1 MDLIFL
7 PWTALKILVFPGNY
21 SWVILLICAILY
33 LMELFGLMRILEK
46 AGRKKWKA
54 FVPVLNTLEVYDMTW
69 NKKYAAFRIVFGVTM
84 AILSF
89 QQERILSNFFEGIMI
104 IFCFIVSYGIHSVM
118 KLKLARS
125 FYANSAIKSA
135 VPKRIYMI
143 NLYKRRSKIA
153 LAAGIMVMAFNFY
166 AISTGLLNQYAI
178 KMNDPSFAMFH
189 YFTVNSALFSS
200 IGAGFMIPY
209 ALEGIRKKRFV
220 FPKWITL
227 FQFAGAICT
236 TMTMIFSIFFIFP
249 TQGVEMAF
257 GGPNFWMHTV
267 CPLLSLVLLFSVE
280 IDRTLS
286 KKDVFICMIPFIV
299 YSFFYIYNAILL
311 GEELGGWRDFYM
323 FVAWIPAAFSL
334 PMVYVFF
341 FFIAFFSG
349 KGETNWFNKWN
360 SESI

>member
-21 SWVILLICAILY
+21 SWIILLICAILY

-125 FYANSAIKSA
+125 FYANSAITYGLITMEAVFYFILGISKSSYLGPCIGNDAALKKLFIKNEKSA

-153 LAAGIMVMAFNFY
+153 LAAGISAGKDLDTFKEQGF
-166 AISTGLLNQYAI
+166 AI
-178 KMNDPSFAMFH
+178 
-189 YFTVNSALFSS
+189 V
-200 IGAGFMIPY
+200 
-209 ALEGIRKKRFV
+209 
-220 FPKWITL
+220 
-227 FQFAGAICT
+227 CT
-236 TMTMIFSIFFIFP
+236 
-249 TQGVEMAF
+249 
-257 GGPNFWMHTV
+257 
-267 CPLLSLVLLFSVE
+267 
-280 IDRTLS
+280 
-286 KKDVFICMIPFIV
+286 
-299 YSFFYIYNAILL
+299 AIL
-311 GEELGGWRDFYM
+311 
-323 FVAWIPAAFSL
+323 AFIGTYIGSAI
-334 PMVYVFF
+334 
-341 FFIAFFSG
+341 IA
-349 KGETNWFNKWN
+349 EIVLRLTHV
-360 SESI
+360 I